1 MIFNNEILEFKLEL
15 VAPCHNREKWKNLK
29 GAYLQNGEY
38 DVEDD
43 LAHSLTCFNHYFNC
57 LFQMILSDNSKPQ
70 AINGSHSIALA
81 RLYYELRKEFCLE
94 VEFNLFQ
101 IYSNRTKIDWNI

>member
-1 MIFNNEILEFKLEL
+1 
-15 VAPCHNREKWKNLK
+15 
-29 GAYLQNGEY
+29 
-38 DVEDD
+38 
-43 LAHSLTCFNHYFNC
+43 
-57 LFQMILSDNSKPQ
+57 MILSDNSKPQ

-101 IYSNRTKIDWNI
+101 IYSNRTKIDWNIWNIYTHLNYSEFHSLLKNGDYIIWKISFASDLFLLYSMMYQ